1 MRSQSTPSAHAN
13 KASRAKSSA
22 EPADEFAEPAK
33 DAGKGKPTPKRRE
46 AEAARKAR
54 VKPALTKRE
63 QFKRDRER
71 TKRDRAL
78 GRGDRDQRR
87 QGIERGDEK
96 YLMKRDQGPVRKF
109 VRDYVDSRRFFAEF
123 FLPVILLILLLGFVR
138 PLAVFSTMLMV
149 ATMFLIIFD
158 LVMLRFRLKRELSR
172 RFPDDEK
179 RHTLYAFSRA
189 TQLRRLRIPKPT
201 VKPGD
206 PV

>member
-1 MRSQSTPSAHAN
+1 MRSRSTDPTPANQDGSA
-13 KASRAKSSA
+13 A
-22 EPADEFAEPAK
+22 ESGDQPT
-33 DAGKGKPTPKRRE
+33 GKGKATPKRRE

-63 QFKRDRER
+63 QFKRDREQMKAAR
-71 TKRDRAL
+71 
-78 GRGDRDQRR
+78 QRSR
-87 QGIERGDEK
+87 QGLQRGDEK

-109 VRDYVDSRRFFAEF
+109 VRDFVDSRRLFSEF

-138 PLAVFSTMLMV
+138 PLAALSSMLMM
-149 ATMFLIIFD
+149 ATVFLIVFD
-158 LVMLRFRLKRELSR
+158 LVTLRFRLKRQIRE
-172 RFPDDEK
+172 RFPDDTG

-206 PV
+206 SV

>member
-1 MRSQSTPSAHAN
+1 MRSRSTDPTQGQPAN
-13 KASRAKSSA
+13 SSA
-22 EPADEFAEPAK
+22 EADDRPT
-33 DAGKGKPTPKRRE
+33 GKGKATPKRRE

-63 QFKRDRER
+63 QFKRDREQMKASR
-71 TKRDRAL
+71 
-78 GRGDRDQRR
+78 QRSR
-87 QGIERGDEK
+87 QGLQRGDER

-109 VRDYVDSRRFFAEF
+109 VRDFVDSRRLFSEF
-123 FLPVILLILLLGFVR
+123 FLPVILLILLLGFIR
-138 PLAVFSTMLMV
+138 PLAVLSSMLMM
-149 ATMFLIIFD
+149 ATIFLVVFD
-158 LVMLRFRLKRELSR
+158 LVTLRYRLKRQIRE
-172 RFPDDEK
+172 RFPDDTG